1 MAKQHKSMRGK
12 AINMDALRIQ
22 HEQEIALGNMSVNA
36 RGDLLGP
43 GGKIVKDHATRV
55 REEAGL
61 HTMLPNKV
69 PVVTSKEAA
78 EKRDTDAKAKVTEK
92 EIANK
97 ILADADIPVVDAGQ
111 KPKGGLAASIAEDEK

>member
-1 MAKQHKSMRGK
+1 MAKPRQHKTMRGVPV
-12 AINMDALRIQ
+12 NMDQLRLA
-22 HEQEIALGNMSVNA
+22 HEKEIALGNMKVNA

-69 PVVTSKEAA
+69 PVVS
-78 EKRDTDAKAKVTEK
+78 
-92 EIANK
+92 
-97 ILADADIPVVDAGQ
+97 
-111 KPKGGLAASIAEDEK
+111 S